1 LRWAAVQSAV
11 PNVKRIAKVTFEP
24 RHFQSPDMDHLKT
37 FSFEV
42 FIEGFPTDDVVT
54 GERGKKGEGSWLLS
68 HTSVESQDIL
78 PLELTPEADTPDLQG
93 QLWGEEFPGQLW
105 LYQGSAYFSND
116 RQGLEAEDV
125 RALLNVEANKRRL
138 TLEKAHALQTMSDS
152 YDKPRRRESIPQTV
166 RVEVWQRDRG
176 RCVECDSQEKLEFDH
191 IIPVAMGGGNTSRN
205 LQLLCETCN
214 RRKGA
219 SLG

>member
-1 LRWAAVQSAV
+1 M
-11 PNVKRIAKVTFEP
+11 PTVKRIADVTFEP
-24 RHFQSPDMDHLKT
+24 RNFQAPGLEHLKT
-37 FSFEV
+37 FSFEIN
-42 FIEGFPTDDVVT
+42 IEGFPSNYAGTS
-54 GERGKKGEGSWLLS
+54 ERVKGASGTWLLS
-68 HTSVESQDIL
+68 RTSFESQDSV
-78 PLELTPEADTPDLQG
+78 PLELTPESDTADLQG
-93 QLWGEEFPGQLW
+93 QSWGEEFPGQLW
-105 LYQGSAYFSND
+105 LYKGWAYFSDD
-116 RQGLEAEDV
+116 REGLEAEDV

-138 TLEKAHALQTMSDS
+138 TLEKAHALQAMSDS
-152 YDKPRRRESIPQTV
+152 YDKPRRRETISQAV

-176 RCVECDSQEKLEFDH
+176 RCVECDSQERLEFDH